1 MTFKILSRFSAYGII
16 HRDLK
21 PENIMFKAGVAKIC
35 DFGLAKEILQYNA
48 ASPMDTGDQQQPVAR
63 HTKDVDTPY
72 YMSPGAN
79 VINLSFCNLRKI

>member
-1 MTFKILSRFSAYGII
+1 MTFKILSYFSASGII

-35 DFGLAKEILQYNA
+35 DFGFAKTILQFNA
-48 ASPMDTGDQQQPVAR
+48 ASPMNTGDQQQPVVH
-63 HTKDVDTPY
+63 HTKDVGTPHF
-72 YMSPGAN
+72 MSPGAN

>member
-1 MTFKILSRFSAYGII
+1 
-16 HRDLK
+16 
-21 PENIMFKAGVAKIC
+21 MFKAGVAKIC